1 MNEAKSAAVASPW
14 RIIGWACLGVIAA
27 SVLACLGIA
36 ATRSSALAS
45 VTVTVLDADNE
56 PQDIKVPLADPK
68 SVLPDYQLIVAL
80 IDGGQISLG
89 QKPNTSAVG
98 GLTWQ
103 VANSLSVADVSRI
116 RLEDVD
122 VAVSDT
128 IAEVQI
134 RDGVVT
140 ENGYQFEFGVERSM
154 LVGIQS
160 FFKTPIG
167 AAIAASFGIAI
178 VIMVLVVFFQ

>member
-45 VTVTVLDADNE
+45 VTDNE

-167 AAIAASFGIAI
+167 AAIAAGFGIAI